1 MADVG
6 NPILFGDLFDKTG
19 IEGGLK
25 SLIDKVTEVQNS
37 LLTMLKEVKKEASSL
52 GEALSATASAT
63 KSDRDATSAY
73 AGEVERLHS
82 DFDKL
87 TKALDV
93 INKQLKG
100 MNKPSNKPNP
110 KPVIDL
116 AKSYESLADLIKETG
131 VNVEKLLKSDRQLS
145 IAKKNGETANGS
157 LAGSYNKLYAQYN
170 LVKNVLNAMGEEMR
184 NNEAVGK
191 KWEAQALSL
200 MNTMKGM
207 QEATGKH
214 TLSVGDYTKAF
225 NGLNIATQQV
235 LREMPTLANSLSQF
249 FIAISNNVPI
259 FVDNFKRV
267 QQETGSWLMAMKGVL
282 TSVFSWQTALLVV
295 LTILP
300 KIAKAI
306 HDKKKAQEEEAKAQE
321 KATKETKKAEK
332 AYRSLANIYTDISKS
347 ASSSVTEVNVLTK
360 ILDDNNT
367 SLEERIGAGQRLKQI
382 FDEELEGYSA
392 EEIAMGKAIGLIKNL
407 TTLIYQQA
415 KARAALNEITELTN
429 KQLELEERAKLYEN
443 FKYGTRT
450 VKELSDALDEA
461 NKRGERLHLGAAE
474 QEAVN
479 TYRSI
484 IGEIT
489 ALQNQIKT
497 LAEGIDPNFLIDDEK
512 HKKTLDK
519 LKDYYYDFQESII
532 NITMEGEEKEVAL
545 SNLAYEKKIEGYK
558 NALAEIVGTGK
569 EEVKLREYLNGLI
582 ANLEKEK
589 GIKEGIIRDKYEE
602 KRLKAEEKRLKA
614 EEKARQERYKA
625 SVKEADNT
633 LKIATN
639 QADTEH
645 RNIVRANKAKGEA
658 EVAYWEER
666 IRLAKEYGGDYLKD
680 IELFKSNLAKARKKA
695 ETGIESASGKTSK
708 RRTGGLLYSILY
720 GEAEKEDKPINEL
733 ANFISNLESMKNKI
747 IGFID
752 ELIDK
757 RIEMAEIAI
766 EAAEKESEAAKTA
779 LDYEMEARANGYANN
794 VELTRKEYEER
805 LAIEQEAIA
814 EKERLQKQ
822 QEAINS
828 AMQLSDLI
836 TATAGIL
843 KGYSGIPLG
852 GQILALAAIATMW
865 STFAAAKATAAQ
877 MTATKYG
884 EGMSEYLD
892 YGGSHAS
899 GHDIDF
905 GADKNGRRRRVERG
919 EMIGVINKRNVEKY
933 GVSRITDIIQSL
945 NKGTFEKKYTKED
958 EIRREVLMRNL
969 ANERNIT
976 NESNVDDWLDR
987 RMEMSEIAVEKA
999 SMVDK
1004 AMKDGIASYDEN
1016 STDMARLLRGLLGRK
1031 AVQTPTSSQ
1040 TILKESIIKYV
1051 QPPLADIIFPSM
1063 NTDLYRNAFSGL
1075 KDGGINLEGVENK
1088 LQTLIEQGEVRVVTT
1103 PYGRIEYKGNNKR
1116 IIHNS

>member
-1 MADVG
+1 MD
-6 NPILFGDLFDKTG
+6 NPIRFSDLFGED
-19 IEGGLK
+19 IQSGLDA
-25 SLIDKVTEVQNS
+25 LIAQVGQVENS
-37 LLTMLKEVKKEASSL
+37 LLTMLKDVKKEAS
-52 GEALSATASAT
+52 GIAEALSGTSSAT
-63 KSDRDATSAY
+63 KGDRDATSQY
-73 AGEVERLHS
+73 AAEIERLHS
-82 DFDKL
+82 ENDKL
-87 TKALDV
+87 VKSLDSV
-93 INKQLKG
+93 QNQLKN
-100 MNKPSNKPNP
+100 MKDAKSKDKSETVN
-110 KPVIDL
+110 L
-116 AKSYESLADLIKETG
+116 AQSYESLADLIKETG
-131 VNVEKLLKSDRQLS
+131 VNVEELLKSDRQLS

-157 LAGSYNKLYAQYN
+157 LAGSYDKLYAQYN

-191 KWEAQALSL
+191 TWEAQSLSL

-225 NGLNIATQQV
+225 NGLSISTQQV
-235 LREMPTLANSLSQF
+235 LREIPTLANSWSQF

-259 FVDNFKRV
+259 FVDNLKRV
-267 QQETGSWLMAMKGVL
+267 QQETGSWQVAMRGVL

-306 HDKKKAQEEEAKAQE
+306 HDKKEAQEEEAKAQE
-321 KATKETKKAEK
+321 KATKETEKAEE

-392 EEIAMGKAIGLIKNL
+392 EEIAMGKASGLIKNL
-407 TTLIYQQA
+407 TTFIYQQA
-415 KARAALNEITELTN
+415 KARATLNEITELTN
-429 KQLELEERAKLYEN
+429 KQLELEEKAELYEN

-461 NKRGERLHLGAAE
+461 NKRGERVHLGAAE
-474 QEAVN
+474 QEAVD

-497 LAEGIDPNFLIDDEK
+497 LTGGIDPNFLIDDEK
-512 HKKTLDK
+512 QGKATKETLDK

-545 SNLAYEKKIEGYK
+545 SNLAYEEKIEGYK

-569 EEVKLREYLNGLI
+569 EEVKQREYLNGLI

-602 KRLKAEEKRLKA
+602 KRLKAEE
-614 EEKARQERYKA
+614 EARQERYKA

-680 IELFKSNLAKARKKA
+680 IGLFESNLAKARKKA

-720 GEAEKEDKPINEL
+720 GEAEKEDKPTNEL
-733 ANFISNLESMKNKI
+733 ANFISNLGSMKDKI

-757 RIEMAEIAI
+757 RIEMAEIAV
-766 EAAEKESEAAKTA
+766 EAAEKESDAAKTA

-794 VELTRKEYEER
+794 VELTRKEYEKR

-843 KGYSGIPLG
+843 KGYSDIPLA

-865 STFAAAKATAAQ
+865 STFAAAKVTAAQ

-899 GHDIDF
+899 GNDVDF

-933 GVSRITDIIQSL
+933 GVNTISGIIDSL
-945 NKGTFEKKYTKED
+945 NKGTFE
-958 EIRREVLMRNL
+958 
-969 ANERNIT
+969 
-976 NESNVDDWLDR
+976 
-987 RMEMSEIAVEKA
+987 
-999 SMVDK
+999 
-1004 AMKDGIASYDEN
+1004 
-1016 STDMARLLRGLLGRK
+1016 RK
-1031 AVQTPTSSQ
+1031 FA
-1040 TILKESIIKYV
+1040 
-1051 QPPLADIIFPSM
+1051 LADVVAPEM
-1063 NTDLYRNAFSGL
+1063 NADLYHLAFAGLEREMAGTDLER
-1075 KDGGINLEGVENK
+1075 VESS
-1088 LQTLIEQGEVRVVTT
+1088 LQTLVEQGETKVVTT

-1116 IIHNS
+1116 IIRNS